1 MAVLKCQ
8 HCEYTREVSEQY
20 AGKSVKCPSC
30 KQTAKVYDTTVLL
43 TAFSDK
49 MLEFQAEIQELK
61 QNMQEQSSPIAS
73 SNAIP
78 IITEEVTHALQ
89 QVFRE
94 NRIAMTEFGD
104 AIKRQETIN
113 LKVSGVNTF
122 FIRFGVFSFM
132 LLAASIVFF
141 MMQFIKTTE
150 VVSTQLNNINNT
162 ITTVNHELV
171 AIKDNINKSNLNN
184 SNHQQVLDS
193 VSAMQIR
200 VTDLNQELSRVQG
213 QIKEVSN
220 KYDALIYRP
229 YR

>member
-30 KQTAKVYDTTVLL
+30 KQTTTVYDTTVLL

-49 MLEFQAEIQELK
+49 MLEFQSEIQTLK
-61 QNMQEQSSPIAS
+61 QNIQEQNSS
-73 SNAIP
+73 
-78 IITEEVTHALQ
+78 IITSTANPVVTEELTHALQ
-89 QVFRE
+89 QIFRE
-94 NRIAMTEFGD
+94 NRIAMTEFSD
-104 AIKRQETIN
+104 TIKRQEAIN
-113 LKVSGVNTF
+113 FKVNSVNTS
-122 FIRFGVFSFM
+122 FIRFGIFSF
-132 LLAASIVFF
+132 IVLCAIILFF
-141 MMQFIKTTE
+141 MMQFIKTTDI
-150 VVSTQLNNINNT
+150 VSTQLNNINNT

-184 SNHQQVLDS
+184 NNNQQVLDT
-193 VSAMQIR
+193 VSTMQSR
-200 VTDLNQELSRVQG
+200 MTDLNQELSRVQA

-220 KYDALIYRP
+220 KYDALNYRP